1 MKAEMDIGTDKK
13 AFQINLD
20 AKKYGTFAEIGAGQE
35 VARRFFHVGGAAGT
49 VAKTMSAYDM
59 TFSDAIYGPADRYVS
74 RNRLQTMLDHEYKLL
89 IERLDQKLGGV
100 RTFFVFADTVA
111 ARSFKQHN
119 ESHGWLGVRF
129 QPEPRG
135 EPSQIIIHVRMLD
148 ESNVDQQEALGIIG
162 VNLLFGAFYHPQ
174 PEKLIASLQENLDPN
189 RMQIDLIKFS
199 GPAYAGVD
207 NRLMSLQLVSQGLT
221 DAVIFTADGG
231 EMVQAADILYKKSIL
246 VERGSFRP
254 VTYATNDMLNG
265 ARSVFLKQSGTS
277 DADLVVLM
285 EMTLENLLAE
295 GQLNHADFLARVDI
309 LGALGRTVIISKF
322 GEYFRLASYLSRYT
336 SRKIGLVMGVP
347 SLLEIFDEKYYLA
360 LEGGILEALGRM
372 FKSGLKLYVYP
383 MIDEQTGEL
392 VTAKKLEV
400 APNLR
405 SLYRYLVENEFIQE
419 ITDYNPEYLRIH
431 PPETLA
437 KLQSGDAGLGTNGA
451 AGSDQNHQEP
461 PVLRLPG
468 GAGELAAVFCGFYA
482 LKTAGSHRQ
491 KTGVVGTLPAIWNA
505 ASWRGAEI
513 LSLASISASTSS
525 KASCSSERATTALS

>member
-1 MKAEMDIGTDKK
+1 MKAEMDLGTDKK

-59 TFSDAIYGPADRYVS
+59 TFSDAIYGPANRYVS
-74 RNRLQTMLDHEYKLL
+74 RARLNTMLDHEYSLL
-89 IERLDQKLGGV
+89 IERLDKKLGGV

-129 QPEPRG
+129 QAKPRG
-135 EPSQIIIHVRMLD
+135 EPSQIIVHVRMLD

-162 VNLLFGAFYHPQ
+162 VNLLFGAFYHQQ
-174 PEKLIASLQENLDPN
+174 PEKLIASLQENLAPN
-189 RMQIDLIKFS
+189 RMQVDLIKFS
-199 GPAYAGVD
+199 GPVYAEVD

-221 DAVIFTADGG
+221 DAVIFTADG

-265 ARSVFLKQSGTS
+265 ARTAFLKQTRIS

-295 GQLNHADFLARVDI
+295 GQLNHTDFLARVDI

-336 SRKIGLVMGVP
+336 SWPIGLVMGVP
-347 SLLEIFDEKYYLA
+347 SLLEIFDEKYYLT

-383 MIDEQTGEL
+383 MIDETGTL
-392 VTAKKLEV
+392 ITATKLRV
-400 APNLR
+400 ASNLR
-405 SLYRYLVENEFIQE
+405 SLYRYLVENEYIQE
-419 ITDYNPEYLRIH
+419 ITDYHPEYLRIH

-437 KLQSGDAGLGTNGA
+437 KLQSGDGA
-451 AGSDQNHQEP
+451 WESAVP
-461 PVLRLPG
+461 PEVSRIIKERHFFG
-468 GAGELAAVFCGFYA
+468 YRAA
-482 LKTAGSHRQ
+482 
-491 KTGVVGTLPAIWNA
+491 A
-505 ASWRGAEI
+505 AN
-513 LSLASISASTSS
+513 
-525 KASCSSERATTALS
+525 